1 MISDYNRLSGLQK
14 VAILFS
20 ILGES
25 LALNLVKE
33 LDKTELR
40 KIRAAM
46 RGVNSVAFAVKK
58 QVMEEFYFSFVSEK
72 FQEEEESDEPKKPF
86 AFLDDLTDEQLIAL
100 LITET
105 PRVIAI
111 TLAQLSSD
119 KRMLVL
125 NRISEEEKGQVLLN
139 IGNLDDVPLE
149 AVVQIANKLQK
160 KSRQLPKTVAF
171 SRGGGKD
178 LADLLGEMEAEDE
191 EMFMTNLEQENLNLK
206 IQLQELGSLRGE
218 NIRLRK
224 ITRESITTSKKQ
236 TIVKVINNSASPNKK
251 VVLIDKGKS
260 HGIYIGQN
268 VIGTKGL
275 VGQIIEVNSLSS
287 KVVLI
292 TEPSHDVPGQINR
305 TGEKVIISGSQ
316 EKRKLIVNYANTNS
330 DIKEGDVVST
340 SGIGN
345 RFKPMIPINKII
357 RVSNELNVE
366 FKKIEIIPF
375 ENPEN
380 MPELI
385 LIWDYKP
392 KETNNE

>member
-72 FQEEEESDEPKKPF
+72 FQEEESDEPKKPF
-86 AFLDDLTDEQLIAL
+86 AFLSDLTDEQLIAL

-119 KRMLVL
+119 KRLLVL
-125 NRISEEEKGQVLLN
+125 NRISEEEKGQVLLS

-149 AVVQIANKLQK
+149 AVVQIASKLK
-160 KSRQLPKTVAF
+160 KKARQLPKTVAF

-178 LADLLGEMEAEDE
+178 LADLLGEMKAEDE
-191 EMFMTNLEQENLNLK
+191 QMFMTNLEQENP
-206 IQLQELGSLRGE
+206 ELAEAVKKYR
-218 NIRLRK
+218 
-224 ITRESITTSKKQ
+224 ITFESIFEIFPDNLLRDLMNAVDLDAIAMALKGIDKSINDKVIGVLPKKKQ
-236 TIVKVINNSASPNKK
+236 AMFTPVEGAAAKREVDDARKVIVSAAKQMERDGAFK
-251 VVLIDKGKS
+251 LEDLLG
-260 HGIYIGQN
+260 G
-268 VIGTKGL
+268 
-275 VGQIIEVNSLSS
+275 
-287 KVVLI
+287 
-292 TEPSHDVPGQINR
+292 
-305 TGEKVIISGSQ
+305 GE
-316 EKRKLIVNYANTNS
+316 T
-330 DIKEGDVVST
+330 
-340 SGIGN
+340 
-345 RFKPMIPINKII
+345 
-357 RVSNELNVE
+357 VE
-366 FKKIEIIPF
+366 
-375 ENPEN
+375 
-380 MPELI
+380 
-385 LIWDYKP
+385 
-392 KETNNE
+392 

>member
-46 RGVNSVAFAVKK
+46 RGVNSVAFTVKK

-191 EMFMTNLEQENLNLK
+191 QMFMSNLEQENPELAESVKKYRITFESIFEIFPDNLLRDLMNAVDLDGIAMALK
-206 IQLQELGSLRGE
+206 GMDKSINDKVIGVLPKKKQAMFTPVEGAAAKREVDDARKAIVSAAKQMERDGAFKLEDLLGRGE
-218 NIRLRK
+218 
-224 ITRESITTSKKQ
+224 
-236 TIVKVINNSASPNKK
+236 TI
-251 VVLIDKGKS
+251 
-260 HGIYIGQN
+260 
-268 VIGTKGL
+268 
-275 VGQIIEVNSLSS
+275 E
-287 KVVLI
+287 
-292 TEPSHDVPGQINR
+292 
-305 TGEKVIISGSQ
+305 
-316 EKRKLIVNYANTNS
+316 
-330 DIKEGDVVST
+330 
-340 SGIGN
+340 
-345 RFKPMIPINKII
+345 
-357 RVSNELNVE
+357 
-366 FKKIEIIPF
+366 
-375 ENPEN
+375 
-380 MPELI
+380 
-385 LIWDYKP
+385 
-392 KETNNE
+392 

>member
-25 LALNLVKE
+25 LALNLIKE

-46 RGVNSVAFAVKK
+46 RGVNSVAFTVKK

-72 FQEEEESDEPKKPF
+72 FQGEEESDEPKKPF
-86 AFLDDLTDEQLIAL
+86 AFLDDLTNEQLIAL

-160 KSRQLPKTVAF
+160 KARQLPKTVAF

-191 EMFMTNLEQENLNLK
+191 QMFMSNLEQEDPDLAEAVK
-206 IQLQELGSLRGE
+206 KYR
-218 NIRLRK
+218 
-224 ITRESITTSKKQ
+224 ITFESIFEIFPDNLLRDLMNAVDLDAIAMALKGMDKSINDKVIGVLPKKKQ
-236 TIVKVINNSASPNKK
+236 AMFTPVEGAAAKREVDDARKAIVSAAKQMERDGAFKLEDLLGGGETI
-251 VVLIDKGKS
+251 
-260 HGIYIGQN
+260 
-268 VIGTKGL
+268 
-275 VGQIIEVNSLSS
+275 E
-287 KVVLI
+287 
-292 TEPSHDVPGQINR
+292 
-305 TGEKVIISGSQ
+305 
-316 EKRKLIVNYANTNS
+316 
-330 DIKEGDVVST
+330 
-340 SGIGN
+340 
-345 RFKPMIPINKII
+345 
-357 RVSNELNVE
+357 
-366 FKKIEIIPF
+366 
-375 ENPEN
+375 
-380 MPELI
+380 
-385 LIWDYKP
+385 
-392 KETNNE
+392 

>member
-46 RGVNSVAFAVKK
+46 RGVNSVAFGVKK

-72 FQEEEESDEPKKPF
+72 FQDEEESDEPKKPF
-86 AFLDDLTDEQLIAL
+86 SFLENLTDEQLIAL

-125 NRISEEEKGQVLLN
+125 NRISEEEKGQVLLS

-178 LADLLGEMEAEDE
+178 LADLLGEMDAEDE
-191 EMFMTNLEQENLNLK
+191 QMFMPNLEQENP
-206 IQLQELGSLRGE
+206 ELAEAVKKYR
-218 NIRLRK
+218 
-224 ITRESITTSKKQ
+224 ITFESIFEIFPDNLLRDLMNAVDLDSIAMALKGVDKSINDKVIGVLPKKKQ
-236 TIVKVINNSASPNKK
+236 AMFTP
-251 VVLIDKGKS
+251 
-260 HGIYIGQN
+260 
-268 VIGTKGL
+268 
-275 VGQIIEVNSLSS
+275 IE
-287 KVVLI
+287 
-292 TEPSHDVPGQINR
+292 GAAA
-305 TGEKVIISGSQ
+305 
-316 EKRKLIVNYANTNS
+316 KREVDDAQ
-330 DIKEGDVVST
+330 
-340 SGIGN
+340 
-345 RFKPMIPINKII
+345 KII
-357 RVSNELNVE
+357 VSAAKQMERDGAFKLEDLLGGGETVE
-366 FKKIEIIPF
+366 
-375 ENPEN
+375 
-380 MPELI
+380 
-385 LIWDYKP
+385 
-392 KETNNE
+392 

>member
-46 RGVNSVAFAVKK
+46 RGVNSVAFTVKK

-72 FQEEEESDEPKKPF
+72 FQDEEESDEPKKPF
-86 AFLDDLTDEQLIAL
+86 AFLEELTDEQLVAL

-125 NRISEEEKGQVLLN
+125 NRISEEEKGQVLLS

-160 KSRQLPKTVAF
+160 KSKQLPKTVAF

-178 LADLLGEMEAEDE
+178 LADLLGEMSAEDE
-191 EMFMTNLEQENLNLK
+191 QMFMSNLEQENP
-206 IQLQELGSLRGE
+206 ELAEAVKKYR
-218 NIRLRK
+218 
-224 ITRESITTSKKQ
+224 ITFESIFEIFPDNLLRDLMNAVDLDAIAMALKGMDKSVNDKVISVLPKKKQ
-236 TIVKVINNSASPNKK
+236 AMFTPVEGAAAKREVDDARKALVSAAKQMERDGAFK
-251 VVLIDKGKS
+251 LEDLLG
-260 HGIYIGQN
+260 
-268 VIGTKGL
+268 
-275 VGQIIEVNSLSS
+275 
-287 KVVLI
+287 
-292 TEPSHDVPGQINR
+292 
-305 TGEKVIISGSQ
+305 GE
-316 EKRKLIVNYANTNS
+316 T
-330 DIKEGDVVST
+330 
-340 SGIGN
+340 
-345 RFKPMIPINKII
+345 
-357 RVSNELNVE
+357 VE
-366 FKKIEIIPF
+366 
-375 ENPEN
+375 
-380 MPELI
+380 
-385 LIWDYKP
+385 
-392 KETNNE
+392 

>member
-86 AFLDDLTDEQLIAL
+86 AFLGDLTDEQLIAL

-191 EMFMTNLEQENLNLK
+191 QMFMSNLEQENP
-206 IQLQELGSLRGE
+206 ELAEAVKKYR
-218 NIRLRK
+218 
-224 ITRESITTSKKQ
+224 ITFESIFEIFPDNLLRDLMNAVDLDGIAMALKGMDKSINDKVIGVLPKKKQ
-236 TIVKVINNSASPNKK
+236 AMFTPVEGAAAKREVDDARKAIVSAAKQMERDGAFK
-251 VVLIDKGKS
+251 LEDLLG
-260 HGIYIGQN
+260 G
-268 VIGTKGL
+268 
-275 VGQIIEVNSLSS
+275 
-287 KVVLI
+287 
-292 TEPSHDVPGQINR
+292 
-305 TGEKVIISGSQ
+305 GE
-316 EKRKLIVNYANTNS
+316 T
-330 DIKEGDVVST
+330 
-340 SGIGN
+340 
-345 RFKPMIPINKII
+345 
-357 RVSNELNVE
+357 VE
-366 FKKIEIIPF
+366 
-375 ENPEN
+375 
-380 MPELI
+380 
-385 LIWDYKP
+385 
-392 KETNNE
+392 

>member
-72 FQEEEESDEPKKPF
+72 FQDEEESDEPKKPF

-191 EMFMTNLEQENLNLK
+191 QMFMSNLEQENP
-206 IQLQELGSLRGE
+206 ELAEAVKKYR
-218 NIRLRK
+218 
-224 ITRESITTSKKQ
+224 ITFESIFEIFPDNLLRDLMNAVDLDGIAMALKGMDKSINDKVIGILPKKKQ
-236 TIVKVINNSASPNKK
+236 AMFTPVEGAAAKREVDDARKGIVSAAKQMERDGAFK
-251 VVLIDKGKS
+251 LEDLLG
-260 HGIYIGQN
+260 G
-268 VIGTKGL
+268 
-275 VGQIIEVNSLSS
+275 
-287 KVVLI
+287 
-292 TEPSHDVPGQINR
+292 
-305 TGEKVIISGSQ
+305 GE
-316 EKRKLIVNYANTNS
+316 T
-330 DIKEGDVVST
+330 
-340 SGIGN
+340 
-345 RFKPMIPINKII
+345 
-357 RVSNELNVE
+357 VE
-366 FKKIEIIPF
+366 
-375 ENPEN
+375 
-380 MPELI
+380 
-385 LIWDYKP
+385 
-392 KETNNE
+392 

>member
-46 RGVNSVAFAVKK
+46 RGVNSVAFTVKK

-72 FQEEEESDEPKKPF
+72 FQDEEESDEPKKPF
-86 AFLDDLTDEQLIAL
+86 AFLEELTDEQLVAL

-125 NRISEEEKGQVLLN
+125 NRISEEEKGQVLLS

-160 KSRQLPKTVAF
+160 KSKQLPKTVAF

-178 LADLLGEMEAEDE
+178 LADLLGEMSAEDE
-191 EMFMTNLEQENLNLK
+191 QMFMSNLEQENP
-206 IQLQELGSLRGE
+206 ELAEAVKKYR
-218 NIRLRK
+218 
-224 ITRESITTSKKQ
+224 ITFESIFEIFPDNLLRDLMNAVDLDAIAMALKGMDKATNDKVIGVLPKKKQ
-236 TIVKVINNSASPNKK
+236 AMFTPVEGAAAKREVDDARKALVSAAKQMERDGAFK
-251 VVLIDKGKS
+251 LEDLLG
-260 HGIYIGQN
+260 
-268 VIGTKGL
+268 
-275 VGQIIEVNSLSS
+275 
-287 KVVLI
+287 
-292 TEPSHDVPGQINR
+292 
-305 TGEKVIISGSQ
+305 GE
-316 EKRKLIVNYANTNS
+316 T
-330 DIKEGDVVST
+330 
-340 SGIGN
+340 
-345 RFKPMIPINKII
+345 
-357 RVSNELNVE
+357 VE
-366 FKKIEIIPF
+366 
-375 ENPEN
+375 
-380 MPELI
+380 
-385 LIWDYKP
+385 
-392 KETNNE
+392 

>member
-25 LALNLVKE
+25 LALNLIKE

-86 AFLDDLTDEQLIAL
+86 AFLSDLTDEQLIAL

-119 KRMLVL
+119 KRLLVL
-125 NRISEEEKGQVLLN
+125 NRISEEEKGQVLLS

-149 AVVQIANKLQK
+149 AVVQIASKLQK
-160 KSRQLPKTVAF
+160 KARQLPKTVAF

-178 LADLLGEMEAEDE
+178 LADLLGEMKAEDE
-191 EMFMTNLEQENLNLK
+191 QMFMTNLEQENP
-206 IQLQELGSLRGE
+206 ELAEAVKKYR
-218 NIRLRK
+218 
-224 ITRESITTSKKQ
+224 ITFESIFEIFPDNLLRDLMNAVDLDAIAMALKGIDKSINDKVIDVLPKKKQ
-236 TIVKVINNSASPNKK
+236 AMFTPVEGAAAKREVDDARKVIVSAAKQMERDGAFK
-251 VVLIDKGKS
+251 LEDLLG
-260 HGIYIGQN
+260 G
-268 VIGTKGL
+268 
-275 VGQIIEVNSLSS
+275 
-287 KVVLI
+287 
-292 TEPSHDVPGQINR
+292 
-305 TGEKVIISGSQ
+305 GE
-316 EKRKLIVNYANTNS
+316 T
-330 DIKEGDVVST
+330 
-340 SGIGN
+340 
-345 RFKPMIPINKII
+345 
-357 RVSNELNVE
+357 VE
-366 FKKIEIIPF
+366 
-375 ENPEN
+375 
-380 MPELI
+380 
-385 LIWDYKP
+385 
-392 KETNNE
+392 

>member
-86 AFLDDLTDEQLIAL
+86 AFLSDLTDEQLIAL

-119 KRMLVL
+119 KRLLVL
-125 NRISEEEKGQVLLN
+125 NRISEEEKGQVLLS

-149 AVVQIANKLQK
+149 AVVQIASKLQK
-160 KSRQLPKTVAF
+160 KARQLPKTVAF

-178 LADLLGEMEAEDE
+178 LADLLGEMKAEDE
-191 EMFMTNLEQENLNLK
+191 QMFMTNLEQENP
-206 IQLQELGSLRGE
+206 ELAEAVKKYR
-218 NIRLRK
+218 
-224 ITRESITTSKKQ
+224 ITFESIFEIFPDNLLRDLMNAVDLDAIAMALKGIDKSINDKVIGVLPKKKQ
-236 TIVKVINNSASPNKK
+236 AMFTPVEGAAAKREVDDARKVIVSAAKQMERDGAFK
-251 VVLIDKGKS
+251 LEDLLG
-260 HGIYIGQN
+260 G
-268 VIGTKGL
+268 
-275 VGQIIEVNSLSS
+275 
-287 KVVLI
+287 
-292 TEPSHDVPGQINR
+292 
-305 TGEKVIISGSQ
+305 GE
-316 EKRKLIVNYANTNS
+316 T
-330 DIKEGDVVST
+330 
-340 SGIGN
+340 
-345 RFKPMIPINKII
+345 
-357 RVSNELNVE
+357 VE
-366 FKKIEIIPF
+366 
-375 ENPEN
+375 
-380 MPELI
+380 
-385 LIWDYKP
+385 
-392 KETNNE
+392 

>member
-25 LALNLVKE
+25 LALNLIKE

-46 RGVNSVAFAVKK
+46 RGVNSVAFTVKK

-86 AFLDDLTDEQLIAL
+86 AFLDDLTNEQLIAL

-160 KSRQLPKTVAF
+160 KARQLPKTVAF

-191 EMFMTNLEQENLNLK
+191 QMFMSNLEQEDPDLAEAVK
-206 IQLQELGSLRGE
+206 KYR
-218 NIRLRK
+218 
-224 ITRESITTSKKQ
+224 ITFESIFEIFPDNLLRDLMNAVDLDAIAMALKGMDKSINDKVIGVLPKKKQ
-236 TIVKVINNSASPNKK
+236 AMFTPVEGAAAKREVDDARKAIVSAAKQMERDGAFKLEDLLGGGDTI
-251 VVLIDKGKS
+251 
-260 HGIYIGQN
+260 
-268 VIGTKGL
+268 
-275 VGQIIEVNSLSS
+275 E
-287 KVVLI
+287 
-292 TEPSHDVPGQINR
+292 
-305 TGEKVIISGSQ
+305 
-316 EKRKLIVNYANTNS
+316 
-330 DIKEGDVVST
+330 
-340 SGIGN
+340 
-345 RFKPMIPINKII
+345 
-357 RVSNELNVE
+357 
-366 FKKIEIIPF
+366 
-375 ENPEN
+375 
-380 MPELI
+380 
-385 LIWDYKP
+385 
-392 KETNNE
+392 